1 MPPLDP
7 VRLVFVDDHPLT
19 REGVAALIGREPD
32 LVLVGE
38 GGTAAEAVELFR
50 THRPDV
56 GVIDLGL
63 PDGDGVAA
71 ARRIL
76 AEFPAARLILLSS
89 FAGEEPVYQALQ
101 AGAKAFLFKDAA
113 RDELVA
119 AVRAVAA
126 GRTYLPAGPAARLAR
141 RVGGD
146 ELTGREVEVL
156 GLVAEGL
163 RNKEVA
169 ARLGLSEHTVK
180 VHVQNILAKL
190 RAGDRTEA
198 VTAAVRRGIIRL

>member
-1 MPPLDP
+1 MPPDRTRVL
-7 VRLVFVDDHPLT
+7 FVDDHPLA
-19 REGVAALIGREPD
+19 REGLAAVLARQPD
-32 LVLVGE
+32 LELVAD
-38 GGTAAEAVELFR
+38 GGTAAEAVELYR
-50 THRPDV
+50 RHRPDV
-56 GVIDLGL
+56 AVIDLRL
-63 PDGDGVAA
+63 PDGDGVAVV
-71 ARRIL
+71 RRIR
-76 AEFPAARLILLSS
+76 AEFPEARLMLLSS

-126 GRTYLPAGPAARLAR
+126 GRTYLPAEPAARLAA
-141 RVGGD
+141 RVGD
-146 ELTGREVEVL
+146 DALSDREVEVL
-156 GLVAEGL
+156 ALVAEGL

-190 RAGDRTEA
+190 HAGDRTEA
-198 VTAAVRRGIIRL
+198 VTAAARRGIIRL